1 MSPPS
6 SSIVVTVLLSL
17 ASTVDALA
25 LSARP
30 ALRAAAA
37 PRAAAPPPSQQE
49 GLRELLAEKDQ
60 SIQELRETV
69 DILEIKISKLEQ
81 LVRLKDSK
89 IATLQAKL
97 QAE

>member
-1 MSPPS
+1 MDRRGDGASLGLQLRLQRRDFG
-6 SSIVVTVLLSL
+6 VLQ
-17 ASTVDALA
+17 AH
-25 LSARP
+25 
-30 ALRAAAA
+30 
-37 PRAAAPPPSQQE
+37 
-49 GLRELLAEKDQ
+49 ELLAEKDQ

>member
-1 MSPPS
+1 MLATPPHS
-6 SSIVVTVLLSL
+6 RIHGQPC
-17 ASTVDALA
+17 STKTAG
-25 LSARP
+25 RCGG
-30 ALRAAAA
+30 AAA

>member
-37 PRAAAPPPSQQE
+37 PRAAAPPSMQLFGPKKTPE
-49 GLRELLAEKDQ
+49 EVLEEKGT
-60 SIQELRETV
+60 R
-69 DILEIKISKLEQ
+69 
-81 LVRLKDSK
+81 
-89 IATLQAKL
+89 TL
-97 QAE
+97 